1 MSRTPTTPDPGRGLG
16 SANPDD
22 PEPRPGFSLS
32 APRPRPRNPACLPCW
47 PRAHGQRMAE
57 ASGKCLNCS
66 TLQHR
71 QHPQTNSQAHLNIAS
86 SISPPPPLPTHPP
99 LTTPTT
105 IHHNYKDDENSHIQ
119 ALHPDRSGACLRDK
133 CSKQTSST
141 LDSAIPSCSSSPCI
155 QAQQRKQASPWHPQ
169 ANMASVC
176 RAPC

>member
-1 MSRTPTTPDPGRGLG
+1 MRKFLRERSVP
-16 SANPDD
+16 SCS
-22 PEPRPGFSLS
+22 F
-32 APRPRPRNPACLPCW
+32 C
-47 PRAHGQRMAE
+47 QRMAE

-105 IHHNYKDDENSHIQ
+105 IHHNYKDDENSHIHVQ

-141 LDSAIPSCSSSPCI
+141 LDSAIPSCSSSPCT
-155 QAQQRKQASPWHPQ
+155 QAQQRKQDSDSCDASSSLAGTLFDDGNYGWPFFLL
-169 ANMASVC
+169 
-176 RAPC
+176 APVV

>member
-1 MSRTPTTPDPGRGLG
+1 MLRPFEASNLCFFANFSRRAPL
-16 SANPDD
+16 
-22 PEPRPGFSLS
+22 SLS
-32 APRPRPRNPACLPCW
+32 PIVVFVS
-47 PRAHGQRMAE
+47 AHTE
-57 ASGKCLNCS
+57 ASGKRLNCS
-66 TLQHR
+66 TLLHR

-105 IHHNYKDDENSHIQ
+105 THHNYKDDENSHIQ